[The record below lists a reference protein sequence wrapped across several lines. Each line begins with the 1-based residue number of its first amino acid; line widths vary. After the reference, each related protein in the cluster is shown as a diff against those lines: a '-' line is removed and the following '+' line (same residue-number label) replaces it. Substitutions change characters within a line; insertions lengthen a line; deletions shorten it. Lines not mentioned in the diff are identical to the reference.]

1 MESARAESE
10 SDSEFIEV
18 ADPHTINIQQIL
30 DKLDVKLK
38 DLAFRDKVVDIGQ
51 TIRTINELK
60 QDTRNLDEKE
70 KEIKKYVKNL
80 KGLLLPFNN
89 VDPNDTPL
97 PPCEKQS
104 WFKRLSNSKDDY
116 VVYFCE
122 ILKSFYKNVVDTGNI
137 KSSINPLGRE
147 RGEVPLLNKD
157 YTTPFVLAA
166 KRASSKLSPEKVKE
180 TLDMARDEVTLEKG
194 GIVVFGG
201 KRKTK
206 KHKQKCR
213 VKRTIVKNKGNRRKT
228 KKERK
233 QKKRLGKTKK
243 N

>member
-10 SDSEFIEV
+10 SEFIEV

-60 QDTRNLDEKE
+60 QDTRNLDDKE
-70 KEIKKYVKNL
+70 KEIKKYVNIL
-80 KGLLLPFNN
+80 KRLLFPFNN
-89 VDPNDTPL
+89 DDPNDTPL

-166 KRASSKLSPEKVKE
+166 ERASSKLSPEEVKK
-180 TLDMARDEVTLEKG
+180 TLANAEHAVALEKG
-194 GIVVFGG
+194 GG

>member
-38 DLAFRDKVVDIGQ
+38 DLAFRNKVVEIGQ

-60 QDTRNLDEKE
+60 QDTSNLDEKE
-70 KEIKKYVKNL
+70 KEIKKYVNIL
-80 KGLLLPFNN
+80 KRLLFPFNN
-89 VDPNDTPL
+89 DDPNDTPL

-116 VVYFCE
+116 VVYFCK
-122 ILKSFYKNVVDTGNI
+122 ILKNFYKNVVDTGNI

-157 YTTPFVLAA
+157 YTRPFVLAA
-166 KRASSKLSPEKVKE
+166 ERASSKLPSKDVEE
-180 TLDMARDEVTLEKG
+180 TLAMTKDEVTLEKG
-194 GIVVFGG
+194 GRVFGG

-213 VKRTIVKNKGNRRKT
+213 VKRTTVKNKGNRRKT

>member
-1 MESARAESE
+1 MPRAESE
-10 SDSEFIEV
+10 SEFIEV

-30 DKLDVKLK
+30 DELDVKLK

-60 QDTRNLDEKE
+60 QDTRNLDDKE

-104 WFKRLSNSKDDY
+104 LFEKVINSKEKY
-116 VVYFCE
+116 VVYFCK

-166 KRASSKLSPEKVKE
+166 ERASSKLSPAAVEE
-180 TLDMARDEVTLEKG
+180 TLDMTRDEVTLEKG

>member
-1 MESARAESE
+1 MSSARAE

-30 DKLDVKLK
+30 DNLDVKLK
-38 DLAFRDKVVDIGQ
+38 DLAFRDKVVEIGQ

-60 QDTRNLDEKE
+60 QDTRNLDDKE
-70 KEIKKYVKNL
+70 KEIKKYVNIL
-80 KGLLLPFNN
+80 KRLLFPFNN
-89 VDPNDTPL
+89 DDPNDTPL

-166 KRASSKLSPEKVKE
+166 ERASSKLSPEEVE
-180 TLDMARDEVTLEKG
+180 DTLYKAKQKKG
-194 GIVVFGG
+194 GG